1 LAFHDARRLDAA
13 LIIADVCVV
22 GAGAAGITLAREF
35 AGQGNRVALIESGDF
50 EFRHGAQSLYGG
62 DNIGLANYS
71 TARSRW
77 RTFGGSTT
85 QWNGKCRPL
94 DAIDFEARDGIDHSG
109 WPFTRDELEP
119 YYRRAQRICSLG
131 PYDYSWSSW
140 RSAAGGALVSD
151 DACLESRIFQF
162 GFPRDFGQ
170 VYRAELEAAANIDVY
185 LNANL
190 IDIELDEPA
199 RQVTGLCL
207 ATLSGRRI
215 RLVAATY
222 VLACGGIENARLL
235 LASNRVVSAGVGNQH
250 DLVGRFFMDHPY
262 FLIGHYQPARPEY
275 EPSIYVIEDYERVGS
290 EQKVNAAWS
299 LNERT
304 LRHER
309 LNGSAIFCVRRPL
322 YKTQPEYYSTG
333 GKSLVQLIDV
343 LRRRDLAQDRLAS
356 HARNIVLGF
365 RDVGLL
371 LGRQMA
377 NIVRP
382 HRVLALQAV
391 MEATPNPDS
400 RVTLGQRRDRLGML
414 RVQVDWRLNTSD
426 QLGLRRL
433 IATMQAQFTRRKL
446 GSFIVDQSQD
456 AAGWP
461 ISMAGGRHHMGTT
474 RMHLDER
481 RGVVDA
487 NCRVHGCANLYI
499 AGSSVF
505 PTGGYANPTL
515 TIVALAIRLADHIKT
530 RLRSADAF

>member
-1 LAFHDARRLDAA
+1 LDTGVVT
-13 LIIADVCVV
+13 ADVCIV

-35 AGQGNRVALIESGDF
+35 AGQANRIALIESGDF
-50 EFRHGAQSLYGG
+50 EFRHREQSLYRG
-62 DNIGLANYS
+62 DNIGLPNYS

-94 DAIDFEARDGIDHSG
+94 DAIDFEVRDGIAHSG

-119 YYRRAQRICSLG
+119 YYRRAQSICSLG

-140 RSAAGGALVSD
+140 GSAADGED
-151 DACLESRIFQF
+151 DRLESRIFQF

-170 VYRAELEAAANIDVY
+170 LYGAELGAAANIDVY

-190 IDIELDEPA
+190 VDIELDQHT
-199 RQVTGLCL
+199 RQVAGLCVS
-207 ATLSGRRI
+207 TLGGRRI
-215 RLVAATY
+215 RCVAATY

-235 LASNRVVSAGVGNQH
+235 LASNRVASAGVGNQH

-262 FLIGHYQPARPEY
+262 FLIGHYQPARPEHDA
-275 EPSIYVIEDYERVGS
+275 SIYVVEDYERVGS
-290 EQKVNAAWS
+290 EQKINAAWS

-322 YKTQPEYYSTG
+322 YKAQPAYHSAG
-333 GKSLVQLIDV
+333 GKSFIQIIDV
-343 LRRRDLAQDRLAS
+343 LRRRDLAQGRLAS

-365 RDVGLL
+365 RDVGRL
-371 LGRQMA
+371 LGRHVA
-377 NIVRP
+377 NIVQSHP
-382 HRVLALQAV
+382 VLALQAV
-391 MEATPNPDS
+391 VEATPNPES
-400 RVTLGQRRDRLGML
+400 RVTLGKRRDRLGMP
-414 RVQVDWRLNTSD
+414 RVRVDWRLNTSD

-433 IATMQAQFTRRKL
+433 IATMQAQFAQRKL
-446 GSFIVDQSQD
+446 GALIVDQSQD

-461 ISMAGGRHHMGTT
+461 ISMTGGRHHMGTT
-474 RMHLDER
+474 RMHIDER
-481 RGVVDA
+481 SGVVDA

-505 PTGGYANPTL
+505 PTCGYANPTL
-515 TIVALAIRLADHIKT
+515 TIVALAIRLADHIRM
-530 RLRSADAF
+530 RLRSSTPS

>member
-1 LAFHDARRLDAA
+1 LAFHDARSLDAA
-13 LIIADVCVV
+13 LVSADVCIV

-35 AGQGNRVALIESGDF
+35 AGQANRVALIESGDF
-50 EFRHGAQSLYGG
+50 EFRHRQQSLYRG
-62 DNIGLANYS
+62 DNIGLPNYS

-94 DAIDFEARDGIDHSG
+94 DAIDFEVRDGIAHSG

-131 PYDYSWSSW
+131 PYDYSWQSW
-140 RSAAGGALVSD
+140 RSSAGGALVAD

-170 VYRAELEAAANIDVY
+170 VYRAELGAAANIDVY

-190 IDIELDEPA
+190 VDIELDEHA
-199 RQVTGLCL
+199 RQVTGLSV

-215 RLVAATY
+215 RCVAASY

-235 LASNRVVSAGVGNQH
+235 LASNRVASAGVGNQH

-275 EPSIYVIEDYERVGS
+275 DASIYVIEDYERVGG
-290 EQKVNAAWS
+290 ERKVNAAWS
-299 LNERT
+299 LNECT

-309 LNGSAIFCVRRPL
+309 LNASAIFCVRRPL
-322 YKTQPEYYSTG
+322 YKTQHEYYSTG
-333 GKSLVQLIDV
+333 GKSFIQLIDV
-343 LRRRDLAQDRLAS
+343 LRRRDLAQGRLAS
-356 HARNIVLGF
+356 HARNIALGF
-365 RDVGLL
+365 RDVSRLF
-371 LGRQMA
+371 GRQIA
-377 NIVRP
+377 NIVQP
-382 HRVLALQAV
+382 QPVLALQAV

-400 RVTLGQRRDRLGML
+400 RVTLGARRDRLGMP
-414 RVQVDWRLNTSD
+414 RVRVDWRLNTSD

-433 IATMQAQFTRRKL
+433 IATMQTQFARRKL
-446 GSFIVDQSQD
+446 GSLIVDQSQD

-461 ISMAGGRHHMGTT
+461 ISMTGGRHHMGTT
-474 RMHLDER
+474 RMHVDER
-481 RGVVDA
+481 SGVVDA

-505 PTGGYANPTL
+505 PTSGYANPTL
-515 TIVALAIRLADHIKT
+515 TIVALAVRLADHIRT
-530 RLRSADAF
+530 ALRSAMPI